1 MFYADLHLHSKYSRA
16 TSRDLDLEHLFLWAR
31 KKGVQ
36 VLGTGDFTHPA
47 WRAELKEKLIPAE
60 PGLFKLR
67 KEIQKSLE
75 RQYQMPPGK
84 PARFLLEVEVST
96 IYKMGSK
103 TRKVHHL
110 LYAPDWGKA
119 DRLVARLAKIGN
131 LRADGRPI
139 LGLNSRDLLEIT
151 LQSGDGCHLVPAH
164 VWTPWFSALGSK
176 SGFDAVEEC
185 YGDLAPHIFA
195 IETGLSS
202 DPLMNRR
209 VSSLDRFALVSN
221 SDAHSPGKVG
231 REATVFHTEMSYP
244 AIMKALQ
251 TKEGFGGTAEFFPEE
266 GKYHLDGCRHCGVRL
281 RPEETEA
288 CGAHCRGCGKPV
300 TVGVMSR
307 VEELADRS
315 PSGLLPKDPG
325 FSSLVPLV
333 EILSEIEGVG
343 ANSKKVQRIYEKVL
357 GALGS
362 EMFVLSSSPLDEVEK
377 VCSSLLAEALRRM
390 RQGEVLREAGYDGKP
405 GVIRLFTEK
414 ERLSDQG
421 TCYLFPLNRSLPTQK
436 KTFPLP

>member
-1 MFYADLHLHSKYSRA
+1 MFYADLHIHSKYSWA
-16 TSRDLDLEHLFLWAR
+16 TSRDLDLERLFIWAR
-31 KKGVQ
+31 KKGIQ

-67 KEIQKSLE
+67 EEIQKSLE
-75 RQYQMPPGK
+75 RQYRMPPGK
-84 PARFLLEVEVST
+84 SARFLLEVEVST
-96 IYKMGSK
+96 IYKKGGK

-110 LYAPDWGKA
+110 LYAPDWEKA

-131 LRADGRPI
+131 LQADGRPI
-139 LGLNSRDLLEIT
+139 LGLDSRGLLEIT
-151 LQSGDGCHLVPAH
+151 LQSGEGCHLIPAH

-185 YGDLAPHIFA
+185 YGDLARHIFA

-231 REATVFHTEMSYP
+231 RESTVFHTEMSYS

-266 GKYHLDGCRHCGVRL
+266 GKYHLDGCRRCGVRL

-288 CGAHCRGCGKPV
+288 CGARCRGCGWPI

-315 PSGLLPKDPG
+315 ELGLLPKEAG
-325 FSSLVPLV
+325 FSSLIPLV
-333 EILSEIEGVG
+333 EILSEIEGAG
-343 ANSKKVQRIYEKVL
+343 TNSKKVQRMYEKVL
-357 GALGS
+357 GAVGS
-362 EMFVLSSSPLDEVEK
+362 EMFVLVSAPLEVVEK
-377 VCSSLLAEALRRM
+377 ACSSHLAEALRRM
-390 RQGEVLREAGYDGKP
+390 RRGEVIREAGYDGRP
-405 GVIRLFTEK
+405 GMIRLFAEK
-414 ERLSDQG
+414 ERPSE
-421 TCYLFPLNRSLPTQK
+421 QK
-436 KTFPLP
+436 KTFPLPLRR

>member
-16 TSRDLDLEHLFLWAR
+16 TSRDLDLEHLFLWAK

-67 KEIQKSLE
+67 EEIQKSLE
-75 RQYQMPPGK
+75 RQYAMPPGK

-96 IYKMGSK
+96 IYKRGSK

-110 LYAPDWGKA
+110 LYAPDWEKA

-131 LRADGRPI
+131 LQADGRPI
-139 LGLNSRDLLEIT
+139 LGLDSRDLLEIT
-151 LQSGDGCHLVPAH
+151 LQSGEGCSLVPAH

-176 SGFDAVEEC
+176 SGFDAIEEC

-209 VSSLDRFALVSN
+209 VSFLDRFALVSN

-231 REATVFHTEMSYP
+231 REATVFHTEMSYS

-288 CGAHCRGCGKPV
+288 CGAYCTGCGKPI

-307 VEELADRS
+307 VEELADRNQS
-315 PSGLLPKDPG
+315 AFLPKDSG

-333 EILSEIEGVG
+333 EILSEIEGAG
-343 ANSKKVQRIYEKVL
+343 TNSKKVQRMYEKVL
-357 GALGS
+357 GAVGS
-362 EMFVLSSSPLDEVEK
+362 EMFVLVSAPLDEVEK
-377 VCSSLLAEALRRM
+377 ACFSLLAEALRRM
-390 RQGEVLREAGYDGKP
+390 RRGEVLREAGYDGKP
-405 GVIRLFTEK
+405 GVIRLFAEK
-414 ERLSDQG
+414 ERLSE
-421 TCYLFPLNRSLPTQK
+421 QK
-436 KTFPLP
+436 KTFPLPLKR

>member
-16 TSRDLDLEHLFLWAR
+16 TSRNLDLEHLFLWAR

-67 KEIQKSLE
+67 EGIQKSLE
-75 RQYQMPPGK
+75 RQYAMPPGK

-96 IYKMGSK
+96 IYKMGNK

-110 LYAPDWGKA
+110 LYAPDWKKA
-119 DRLVARLAKIGN
+119 DQLVARLAKIGN
-131 LRADGRPI
+131 LQADGRPI
-139 LGLNSRDLLEIT
+139 LGLDSRDLLEIT
-151 LQSGDGCHLVPAH
+151 LQSGDGCHLIPAH

-176 SGFDAVEEC
+176 SGFDAIEEC

-202 DPLMNRR
+202 DPLMNRK

-231 REATVFHTEMSYP
+231 REATVFHTEMSYS

-288 CGAHCRGCGKPV
+288 CGANCPGCGKPI

-307 VEELADRS
+307 VEELADRNQS
-315 PSGLLPKDPG
+315 AFLPKDSG

-333 EILSEIEGVG
+333 EILSEIEGAG
-343 ANSKKVQRIYEKVL
+343 PNSKKVQRIYEKVL
-357 GALGS
+357 GAVGS
-362 EMFVLSSSPLDEVEK
+362 EMFVLSLAPLDEVEK
-377 VCSSLLAEALRRM
+377 ACSSLLAEALRRM
-390 RQGEVLREAGYDGKP
+390 RRGEVLREAGYDGKP
-405 GVIRLFTEK
+405 GVIRLFAEK
-414 ERLSDQG
+414 KRLSEQRPG
-421 TCYLFPLNRSLPTQK
+421 CLF
-436 KTFPLP
+436 

>member
-16 TSRDLDLEHLFLWAR
+16 TSRNLDLEHLFLWAR
-31 KKGVQ
+31 KKGIQ

-47 WRAELKEKLIPAE
+47 WKAELKEKLIPAE
-60 PGLFKLR
+60 PGLFQLR
-67 KEIQKSLE
+67 EEKSLE
-75 RQYQMPPGK
+75 RQYPTPPGR

-96 IYKMGSK
+96 IYKKGSK

-110 LYAPDWGKA
+110 LYAPDWEKA
-119 DRLVARLAKIGN
+119 NRLVAQLARIGN
-131 LRADGRPI
+131 LQADGRPI
-139 LGLNSRDLLEIT
+139 LGLDSRDLLEIT
-151 LQSGDGCHLVPAH
+151 LQSGDGCHLIPAH

-176 SGFDAVEEC
+176 SGFDAIEEC

-202 DPLMNRR
+202 DPLMNRK

-251 TKEGFGGTAEFFPEE
+251 TREGFGGTAEFFPEE

-281 RPEETEA
+281 CPEETEA
-288 CGAHCRGCGKPV
+288 CGAGCPGCGKPI

-307 VEELADRS
+307 VEELADRNQS
-315 PSGLLPKDPG
+315 ALLPKEPG

-333 EILSEIEGVG
+333 EILSEIEGTG

-357 GALGS
+357 GAVGS
-362 EMFVLSSSPLDEVEK
+362 EMFVLGSAPLDAVEK
-377 VCSSLLAEALRRM
+377 ACFPLLAEALRRM

-414 ERLSDQG
+414 ERMS
-421 TCYLFPLNRSLPTQK
+421 THK
-436 KTFPLP
+436 KTFSLFPKDISPL

>member
-1 MFYADLHLHSKYSRA
+1 MFYADLHLHSKYSWA
-16 TSRDLDLEHLFLWAR
+16 TSRDLDLERLFIWAR
-31 KKGVQ
+31 KKGIQ

-47 WRAELKEKLIPAE
+47 WRAELKEKLILAE
-60 PGLFKLR
+60 PGLFRLR
-67 KEIQKSLE
+67 EEIQKSLE
-75 RQYQMPPGK
+75 RQYRMPPGK

-96 IYKMGSK
+96 IYKKGGK

-110 LYAPDWGKA
+110 LYAPDWEKA
-119 DRLVARLAKIGN
+119 NRLVDRLAKIGN
-131 LRADGRPI
+131 LQADGRPI
-139 LGLNSRDLLEIT
+139 LGLDSRDLLEIT
-151 LQSGDGCHLVPAH
+151 LQSGEGCHLIPAH

-176 SGFDAVEEC
+176 SGFDTVEEC
-185 YGDLAPHIFA
+185 YGDLAPHVFA

-231 REATVFHTEMSYP
+231 REANVFHTEMSYS

-266 GKYHLDGCRHCGVRL
+266 GKYHLDGCRRCGVRL

-288 CGAHCRGCGKPV
+288 CGARCRGCGRPI

-315 PSGLLPKDPG
+315 ELGLLPKESG
-325 FSSLVPLV
+325 FSSLIPLV
-333 EILSEIEGVG
+333 EILSEIEGAG
-343 ANSKKVQRIYEKVL
+343 TNSKKVQCMYEKVL
-357 GALGS
+357 GAVGS
-362 EMFVLSSSPLDEVEK
+362 EMFVLVSAPLEVVEK
-377 VCSSLLAEALRRM
+377 ACSSHLAEALRRM
-390 RQGEVLREAGYDGKP
+390 RQGEVVCEAGYDGKP
-405 GVIRLFTEK
+405 GMIRLFAEK
-414 ERLSDQG
+414 ENLSSSFKEIS
-421 TCYLFPLNRSLPTQK
+421 CL
-436 KTFPLP
+436 

>member
-16 TSRDLDLEHLFLWAR
+16 TSRDLDLERLFLWAR

-67 KEIQKSLE
+67 EGIQKSLE
-75 RQYQMPPGK
+75 RQYAMPPGK
-84 PARFLLEVEVST
+84 PARFMLEVEVST

-110 LYAPDWGKA
+110 LYAPDWKKA

-131 LRADGRPI
+131 LQADGRPI
-139 LGLNSRDLLEIT
+139 LGLDSRDLLEIT
-151 LQSGDGCHLVPAH
+151 LQSGEGCFLVPAH

-176 SGFDAVEEC
+176 SGFDAIEEC

-231 REATVFHTEMSYP
+231 REATVFHTEMSYS

-266 GKYHLDGCRHCGVRL
+266 GKYHLDGCRRCGVRL

-288 CGAHCRGCGKPV
+288 CGAYCRGCGKPI
-300 TVGVMSR
+300 TVGVMNR
-307 VEELADRS
+307 VEELADRNQ
-315 PSGLLPKDPG
+315 SGLLPKDSG
-325 FSSLVPLV
+325 FFSLVPLV

-343 ANSKKVQRIYEKVL
+343 ANSKKVQCMYEKVL
-357 GALGS
+357 GAIGS
-362 EMFVLSSSPLDEVEK
+362 EMFVLVSAPLDEVGK
-377 VCSSLLAEALRRM
+377 ACSSHLAEALHRM
-390 RQGEVLREAGYDGKP
+390 RRGKVLREAGYDGKP
-405 GVIRLFTEK
+405 GVIRLFAEK
-414 ERLSDQG
+414 ERMVEQKK
-421 TCYLFPLNRSLPTQK
+421 LFPLP
-436 KTFPLP
+436 

>member
-16 TSRDLDLEHLFLWAR
+16 TSRDLDLERLFLWAR

-67 KEIQKSLE
+67 EGIQKSLE
-75 RQYQMPPGK
+75 RQYAMPPGK
-84 PARFLLEVEVST
+84 PARFMLEVEVST

-110 LYAPDWGKA
+110 LYAPDWKKA

-131 LRADGRPI
+131 LQADGRPI
-139 LGLNSRDLLEIT
+139 LGLDSRDLLEIT
-151 LQSGDGCHLVPAH
+151 LQSGEGCFLVPAH
-164 VWTPWFSALGSK
+164 IWTPWFSALGSK
-176 SGFDAVEEC
+176 SGFDAIEEC

-231 REATVFHTEMSYP
+231 REATVFHTEMSYS

-266 GKYHLDGCRHCGVRL
+266 GKYHLDGCRRCGVRL
-281 RPEETEA
+281 RPKETEA
-288 CGAHCRGCGKPV
+288 CGAYCRGCGKPI
-300 TVGVMSR
+300 TVGVMNR
-307 VEELADRS
+307 VEELADRNQ
-315 PSGLLPKDPG
+315 SGLLPKDSG
-325 FSSLVPLV
+325 FFSLVPLV

-343 ANSKKVQRIYEKVL
+343 ANSKKVQCMYEKVL
-357 GALGS
+357 GAVGS
-362 EMFVLSSSPLDEVEK
+362 EMFVLVSAPLDEVGK
-377 VCSSLLAEALRRM
+377 ACSSHLAEALHRM
-390 RQGEVLREAGYDGKP
+390 RRGKVLREAGYDGKP
-405 GVIRLFTEK
+405 GVIRLFAEK
-414 ERLSDQG
+414 ERLVEQKK
-421 TCYLFPLNRSLPTQK
+421 LFPLP
-436 KTFPLP
+436 

>member
-1 MFYADLHLHSKYSRA
+1 MFYADLHIHSKYSWA
-16 TSRDLDLEHLFLWAR
+16 TSRDLDLERLFIWAR
-31 KKGVQ
+31 KKGIQ

-47 WRAELKEKLIPAE
+47 WKAELKEKLIPAE

-67 KEIQKSLE
+67 EEIQKSLE
-75 RQYQMPPGK
+75 RQYRMPPGK

-96 IYKMGSK
+96 IYKKGGK

-110 LYAPDWGKA
+110 LYTPDWEKA

-131 LRADGRPI
+131 LQADGRPI
-139 LGLNSRDLLEIT
+139 LGLDSRDLLEIT
-151 LQSGDGCHLVPAH
+151 LQSGEGCYLIPAH

-185 YGDLAPHIFA
+185 YGDLAPRIFA

-231 REATVFHTEMSYP
+231 REATVFHTEMSYS

-266 GKYHLDGCRHCGVRL
+266 GKYHLDGCRRCGVRL

-288 CGAHCRGCGKPV
+288 CGARCRGCGKSI

-307 VEELADRS
+307 VEGLADRS
-315 PSGLLPKDPG
+315 ELVLLPKESG
-325 FSSLVPLV
+325 FSSLIPLV
-333 EILSEIEGVG
+333 EILSEIEGAG
-343 ANSKKVQRIYEKVL
+343 TNSKKVQRMYEKVL
-357 GALGS
+357 GAVGS
-362 EMFVLSSSPLDEVEK
+362 EMFVLVSAPLDEVEK
-377 VCSSLLAEALRRM
+377 ACFSHLAEALRRM
-390 RQGEVLREAGYDGKP
+390 RRREVIREAGYDGKP
-405 GVIRLFTEK
+405 GVIRLFAEK
-414 ERLSDQG
+414 ERLSE
-421 TCYLFPLNRSLPTQK
+421 QK
-436 KTFPLP
+436 KTFPLPLRR

>member
-16 TSRDLDLEHLFLWAR
+16 TSRDLDLEHLFLWAK

-67 KEIQKSLE
+67 EEIQKSLE
-75 RQYQMPPGK
+75 RQYRMPPGK

-96 IYKMGSK
+96 IYKMESK

-110 LYAPDWGKA
+110 LYAPDWEKA
-119 DRLVARLAKIGN
+119 DQLVARLAKIGN
-131 LRADGRPI
+131 LQADGRPT
-139 LGLNSRDLLEIT
+139 LGLDSRDLLEIT

-176 SGFDAVEEC
+176 SGFDAIEEC

-231 REATVFHTEMSYP
+231 REATVFHTEMNYP

-251 TKEGFGGTAEFFPEE
+251 TREGFGGTAEFFPEE

-288 CGAHCRGCGKPV
+288 CGAYCKGCGKPV

-315 PSGLLPKDPG
+315 QSALLPKDPG

-333 EILSEIEGVG
+333 EILSEIEGAG
-343 ANSKKVQRIYEKVL
+343 TNSKKVQRIYEKVL
-357 GALGS
+357 GSVGS
-362 EMFVLSSSPLDEVEK
+362 EMFVLSSAPLDEVEK
-377 VCSSLLAEALRRM
+377 ACSLLLAEALRRM

-405 GVIRLFTEK
+405 GVIRLFAEK
-414 ERLSDQG
+414 ERLSE
-421 TCYLFPLNRSLPTQK
+421 QK
-436 KTFPLP
+436 KSFPFP

>member
-16 TSRDLDLEHLFLWAR
+16 TSRNLDLERLFLWAR
-31 KKGVQ
+31 KKGIQ

-60 PGLFKLR
+60 PGLFQLR
-67 KEIQKSLE
+67 EGRMLE
-75 RQYQMPPGK
+75 RQYPMPSGK
-84 PARFLLEVEVST
+84 PMRFLLEVEVST
-96 IYKMGSK
+96 IYKKGGK

-110 LYAPDWGKA
+110 LYAPDWEKA

-131 LRADGRPI
+131 LQADGRPI

-151 LQSGDGCHLVPAH
+151 LQSGDGCHLIPAH

-176 SGFDAVEEC
+176 SGFDAIEEC
-185 YGDLAPHIFA
+185 YGDLSPHIFA

-202 DPLMNRR
+202 DPWMNRK

-231 REATVFHTEMSYP
+231 RESTVFHTEMSYP
-244 AIMKALQ
+244 AMMKALQ
-251 TKEGFGGTAEFFPEE
+251 TKEGLGGTAEFFPEE
-266 GKYHLDGCRHCGVRL
+266 GKYHLDGCRRCGVRL
-281 RPEETEA
+281 RPEETQS
-288 CGAHCRGCGKPV
+288 CGDHCMGCGKPI

-315 PSGLLPKDPG
+315 QSALLPKETG

-357 GALGS
+357 GAIGS
-362 EMFVLSSSPLDEVEK
+362 EMFVLMSAPLDEVEK
-377 VCSSLLAEALRRM
+377 ACSPLLAEALRRM
-390 RQGEVLREAGYDGKP
+390 RRGKVLREAGYDGKP
-405 GVIRLFTEK
+405 GVIRLFAEK
-414 ERLSDQG
+414 EN
-421 TCYLFPLNRSLPTQK
+421 FSLK
-436 KTFPLP
+436 R